1 MDPRFPETM
10 RRHHRTIFI
19 SDFHLGSRL
28 CKAENLLDFLTHNEA
43 ETLYLVGDIFDIKRL
58 RLRRRRY
65 WPATHRAVVRAI
77 LAKARAGTRV
87 IYVPGNHDPDLRDRL
102 GTRRNGIE
110 VHREILHETAD
121 GRRLLVVHGDE
132 HQPPIQGRPW
142 AFRMGCIF
150 YLSGVRASEI
160 VGGARRRGGL
170 GYWSL
175 SSFLKDRLLDHIALV
190 RAFKVN
196 LAAEARRRGADGVV
210 CGHIHHALVE
220 RIDGVT
226 YYNDGDWVESCTA
239 LVEDQHG
246 KMEILR
252 WTGWRPRPVT
262 HPAFVPAGGPMIERP
277 AVADKSA

>member
-1 MDPRFPETM
+1 MM
-10 RRHHRTIFI
+10 RRQHRTIFI

-28 CKAENLLDFLTHNEA
+28 CKTENLLDFLAHNEA

-58 RLRRRRY
+58 RRRWH

-87 IYVPGNHDPDLRDRL
+87 IYVPGNHDPDFRNRL
-102 GTRRNGIE
+102 GSRRNGIE
-110 VHREILHETAD
+110 VRHEVLHETAD
-121 GRRLLVVHGDE
+121 GRHLLVVHGDE
-132 HQPPIQGRPW
+132 HQPRVHSRLW
-142 AFRMGCIF
+142 VYRMGCMF

-160 VGGARRRGGL
+160 VGGVRRRIGL

-175 SSFLKDRLLDHIALV
+175 SSFFKDRLLDRVALV
-190 RAFKVN
+190 RDFKTN

-220 RIDGVT
+220 RIDGIT

-239 LVEDQHG
+239 LVEDHQG
-246 KMEILR
+246 KMDILR
-252 WTGWRPRPVT
+252 WTGWSRRPVAR
-262 HPAFVPAGGPMIERP
+262 PAFVPAGAPSIERP
-277 AVADKSA
+277 AAADKAA

>member
-1 MDPRFPETM
+1 ML
-10 RRHHRTIFI
+10 RRNHRTIFI

-28 CKAENLLDFLTHNEA
+28 CKAENLLDFLAHNEA
-43 ETLYLVGDIFDIKRL
+43 ESLYLVGDIFDIKRL
-58 RLRRRRY
+58 RRRWY

-110 VHREILHETAD
+110 VRHEVVHETAD

-132 HQPPIQGRPW
+132 HQPLVERRPW
-142 AFRMGCIF
+142 IYRVGCMI

-160 VGGARRRGGL
+160 VGGARRHSGL

-175 SSFLKDRLLDHIALV
+175 SAFIKDRLLDRVALA
-190 RAFKVN
+190 RAFKAN

-239 LVEDQHG
+239 LVEDHQG
-246 KMEILR
+246 RMDILR
-252 WTGWRPRPVT
+252 WTGWAGRPSPFPV
-262 HPAFVPAGGPMIERP
+262 PVPAGGPMIERP

>member
-1 MDPRFPETM
+1 MM

-19 SDFHLGSRL
+19 SDLHLGSRL
-28 CKAENLLDFLTHNEA
+28 CKAENLLDFLAHNEA

-58 RLRRRRY
+58 RRRWH

-87 IYVPGNHDPDLRDRL
+87 IYIPGNHDPDLRDRL
-102 GTRRNGIE
+102 GTRRSGIE
-110 VHREILHETAD
+110 VRHEILHETAD
-121 GRRLLVVHGDE
+121 GRHLLVVHGDE
-132 HQPPIQGRPW
+132 HQPRVNSRPW
-142 AFRMGCIF
+142 VYRMGCMF

-160 VGGARRRGGL
+160 VGGARRRTGL

-175 SSFLKDRLLDHIALV
+175 SSFLKDQLLDRVALA
-190 RAFKVN
+190 RAFKAN

-239 LVEDQHG
+239 LVEDHQG
-246 KMEILR
+246 KMDILR
-252 WTGWRPRPVT
+252 WTGWICRPTVR
-262 HPAFVPAGGPMIERP
+262 PAFVPAGGPLIERP
-277 AVADKSA
+277 AVANKAA

>member
-1 MDPRFPETM
+1 MTRN
-10 RRHHRTIFI
+10 HHRTIFI
-19 SDFHLGSRL
+19 SDLHLGSRL
-28 CKAENLLDFLTHNEA
+28 CKAENLLDFLAHNEA

-58 RLRRRRY
+58 RRRWY

-87 IYVPGNHDPDLRDRL
+87 IYIPGNHDPDLRDRL

-110 VHREILHETAD
+110 VHREVLHETAD
-121 GRRLLVVHGDE
+121 GRHLLVVHGDE
-132 HQPPIQGRPW
+132 HQPRIHGRPW
-142 AFRMGCIF
+142 VYGLGCMF

-160 VGGARRRGGL
+160 VGRARRRSGL

-175 SSFLKDRLLDHIALV
+175 SSFLKDRLLDRVALA

-210 CGHIHHALVE
+210 CGHIHHASVE
-220 RIDGVT
+220 RIDGIT

-239 LVEDQHG
+239 LVEDHQG
-246 KMEILR
+246 KMDILR
-252 WTGWRPRPVT
+252 WTGWSRRPVAR
-262 HPAFVPAGGPMIERP
+262 PAFVPAGAPSIERP
-277 AVADKSA
+277 AAADKAA

>member
-1 MDPRFPETM
+1 MGKALP
-10 RRHHRTIFI
+10 RHHRTIFI
-19 SDFHLGSRL
+19 SDLHLGSRL
-28 CKAENLLDFLTHNEA
+28 CKAENLLDFLAHTET

-58 RLRRRRY
+58 RRRWY

-110 VHREILHETAD
+110 VRHEVLHETAD
-121 GRRLLVVHGDE
+121 GRHLLVVHGDE
-132 HQPPIQGRPW
+132 HQPRVNSRPW
-142 AFRMGCIF
+142 VYRMGCMF

-160 VGGARRRGGL
+160 VGGARRRTGL

-175 SSFLKDRLLDHIALV
+175 SAFLKDRLLDRVALA
-190 RAFKVN
+190 RAFKAN

-210 CGHIHHALVE
+210 CGHIHHALAE
-220 RIDGVT
+220 RIDGIT

-239 LVEDQHG
+239 LVEDHQG
-246 KMEILR
+246 KMDILR
-252 WTGWRPRPVT
+252 WTGWSCRPVAR
-262 HPAFVPAGGPMIERP
+262 PAFVPAGGPLIERP
-277 AVADKSA
+277 AVANKAA